1 MFYSTGLWAEFS
13 TLDVGMFVCAVQ
25 LCSKTKQHILELKT
39 RPKQLLGST

>member
-13 TLDVGMFVCAVQ
+13 TLDVGMSVYVVQ
-25 LCSKTKQHILELKT
+25 LPSKPKQPILELKT